1 MQKAAEEGGPLW
13 VCSAGTPTL
22 VVQLL
27 QVRQVAQD
35 GHAVEVG
42 VGAAARVLGQPQ
54 HPQAR
59 QALQVG
65 ELGEAGDAVPPQV
78 ELTQLLAAAH
88 GLQGGHAVDA
98 AETAP
103 RASVWCYL
111 VLQGGKPRHRDLNFA
126 PGGRAGT

>member
-1 MQKAAEEGGPLW
+1 MCGRGGRALL
-13 VCSAGTPTL
+13 GLLGGDPTL

-54 HPQAR
+54 HPQVR

-65 ELGEAGDAVPPQV
+65 ELGEAGNAVPPQV
-78 ELTQLLAAAH
+78 ELAQLLAPAH
-88 GLQGGHAVDA
+88 GLQGRHAVDA

-103 RASVWCYL
+103 
-111 VLQGGKPRHRDLNFA
+111 
-126 PGGRAGT
+126 